1 MLLIV
6 LMMKELKM
14 IIREVDR
21 KFFLFFFCF
30 ERILRLIYFIF
41 CCRHFASDFE
51 AMLARKKE
59 EKGPRRKRRDID
71 LINDNDDII
80 DQLLQNMKQ
89 AAEVI
94 NSFFYC
100 VNQI

>member
-1 MLLIV
+1 
-6 LMMKELKM
+6 
-14 IIREVDR
+14 
-21 KFFLFFFCF
+21 
-30 ERILRLIYFIF
+30 
-41 CCRHFASDFE
+41 
-51 AMLARKKE
+51 MLARKKE

-94 NSFFYC
+94 NCFFLLC
-100 VNQI
+100 LFRGRGRL